1 MEVLQD
7 SADACIPETVAR
19 GAGAA
24 RDRALSVNP
33 EKKYLQGS
41 IDLAENVEL
50 KRLDDNYRR
59 EDGKI
64 SDKLISVG
72 R

>member
-1 MEVLQD
+1 
-7 SADACIPETVAR
+7 
-19 GAGAA
+19 
-24 RDRALSVNP
+24 LSVNP
-33 EKKYLQGS
+33 EESCLQSS
-41 IDLAENVEL
+41 IDLAENVKL

-64 SDKLISVG
+64 SDKLISAG